1 MPKSDSGANYRQ
13 KSDYVLA
20 LKGNQSALNDAVRDY
35 FTTAKAHDFLGVDF
49 TYHEQLN
56 TGHGRIEKRRCWAC
70 ADLTTLPETKPWAGL
85 TSIIMVESERH
96 IEDKV
101 TTEQRFFISSL
112 KPDADKIAPAI
123 RAHWEIEN
131 DCHWVLDVTF
141 REDDSRIRGGHGAH
155 NFSTLR
161 QMALSVLKREPTKIS
176 IRKKRVRSGFNNR
189 FREQVLASARI

>member
-1 MPKSDSGANYRQ
+1 
-13 KSDYVLA
+13 
-20 LKGNQSALNDAVRDY
+20 
-35 FTTAKAHDFLGVDF
+35 
-49 TYHEQLN
+49 
-56 TGHGRIEKRRCWAC
+56 
-70 ADLTTLPETKPWAGL
+70 
-85 TSIIMVESERH
+85 MVESERH

-131 DCHWVLDVTF
+131 GCHWVLDVTF